1 METTLELHVEDEF
14 AELIDAASL
23 EAVVTATLQRH
34 SSELGPEVE
43 LALLITCDE
52 TLQALNRD
60 YRGIDAPTDVL
71 SFAAQEAL
79 DTEPDLALP
88 PELAAEL
95 DRRLGDIVIAYPYAA
110 RQAAQFGNSV
120 AAELRLLAIHGTL
133 HLLGYDHA
141 TPEEESAMWAEQEAI
156 LAPLGEAEIARRIY
170 PE

>member
-1 METTLELHVEDEF
+1 MEVSVELHIDDEF
-14 AELIDAASL
+14 AELIDVASL
-23 EAVVTATLQRH
+23 EAVVAATLQRH
-34 SSELGPEVE
+34 SDELGPEVE
-43 LALLITCDE
+43 LTLLITSNE
-52 TLQALNRD
+52 AVQALNRD

-95 DRRLGDIVIAYPYAA
+95 DRRLGDIVIAYSYAA
-110 RQAAQFGNSV
+110 QQATQFGNTV
-120 AAELRLLAIHGTL
+120 AAELRLLAVHGTL

-141 TPEEESAMWAEQEAI
+141 TPEEEATMWAEQEAI
-156 LAPLGEAEIARRIY
+156 LAPLGEAEMARRVY

>member
-1 METTLELHVEDEF
+1 MQVSVELDVDDEF
-14 AELIDAASL
+14 TELVDKASL
-23 EAVVTATLQRH
+23 EAVVAATLQRH
-34 SSELGPEVE
+34 SGELGPEVE
-43 LALLITCDE
+43 LALLITSNE
-52 TLQALNRD
+52 TVQALNCD

-88 PELAAEL
+88 PELAAAL
-95 DRRLGDIVIAYPYAA
+95 DRRLGDIVIALPYAA
-110 RQAAQFGNSV
+110 QQAAQFGNTV

-141 TPEEESAMWAEQEAI
+141 TPEEEAAMWAEQEAI
-156 LAPLGEAEIARRIY
+156 LAPLGEAAMARRVY